1 MVISL
6 SDTVFTSKTLLV
18 QSSFSIQ
25 LYPLAT
31 GNRVV
36 NPAKTEMTAFEDHI
50 ASTFRITMHSTVT
63 LYLGVR
69 RGARWP
75 SGLSVGLYMR
85 PDCPG
90 RVRIPLRK
98 TSLRNF
104 GNSVHPALPVSFGG
118 DTKSCRSLL
127 SGVYAMGSK
136 ISHQSALE
144 CVTVVDSTTLREGQL

>member
-69 RGARWP
+69 RGGAQWP
-75 SGLSVGLYMR
+75 SGLERWLVQATGLSWPGSNPTAENFASELWQFRSPRFASVFR
-85 PDCPG
+85 
-90 RVRIPLRK
+90 RRR
-98 TSLRNF
+98 
-104 GNSVHPALPVSFGG
+104 
-118 DTKSCRSLL
+118 
-127 SGVYAMGSK
+127 
-136 ISHQSALE
+136 
-144 CVTVVDSTTLREGQL
+144 